1 MKICPLFQILK
12 DIECS
17 EEEEEVEVT
26 GSVGD
31 LDSREGEKG
40 IRGVEIDSEGE
51 RRESEGTVL
60 KVMI

>member
-1 MKICPLFQILK
+1 MKICHLFQILK
-12 DIECS
+12 DIEYI